1 MDHRAT
7 DPIDIIMPAYNAERW
22 IAEAVRSVLA
32 LPGVRSLT
40 ITDDESVVPLT
51 AENAGAGGD
60 PRVTVLRRPNGGEAA
75 ARNTAIEHLLARTDP
90 ADDARSWVMFFDA
103 DDVLLPTC
111 LEAIGRAEA
120 EGAAACVG
128 SREGF
133 ITGGEAWRID
143 PPEDLRDTA
152 FATPDEAF
160 RYQSVFASTGM
171 TVRRS
176 VLRAGE
182 RWDEVIHTCPDIEL
196 LHRFAT
202 HGPVWVST
210 SLMLRYRQ
218 HTDGSSLSGFK
229 HFPRRIR
236 GFVRTVDLHRTP
248 ANDHLFRHQAGWLL
262 KEASRH
268 SGDRG
273 SFQALLDL
281 HQRCGWPVRPKVRLR
296 GQVRSLLGSMK

>member
-1 MDHRAT
+1 MT

-22 IAEAVRSVLA
+22 IAEAVRSVLT

-40 ITDDESVVPLT
+40 ITDDESAVPLT
-51 AENAGAGGD
+51 PESAGSGGD
-60 PRVTVLRRPNGGEAA
+60 ARVTVLRRPNGGEAA

-90 ADDARSWVMFFDA
+90 AADARAWVMFFDA

-111 LEAIGRAEA
+111 LDAVAAAERAS
-120 EGAAACVG
+120 AAACVG
-128 SREGF
+128 AREGF
-133 ITGGEAWRID
+133 VAGGDARRID
-143 PPEDLRDTA
+143 PPEDLRDTT
-152 FATPDEAF
+152 FATPDDAF

-196 LHRFAT
+196 LHRFAR

-210 SLMLRYRQ
+210 CLMLRYRQ

-236 GFVRTVDLHRTP
+236 GFVRTVDLHWTT
-248 ANDHLFRHQAGWLL
+248 ANDHLFRHQGGWLL
-262 KEASRH
+262 KEASLH

-273 SFQALLDL
+273 SYEALLDL
-281 HQRCGWPVRPKVRLR
+281 HSRRGWPVRPKVRLR
-296 GQVRSLLGSMK
+296 GRVRSLVGAMK